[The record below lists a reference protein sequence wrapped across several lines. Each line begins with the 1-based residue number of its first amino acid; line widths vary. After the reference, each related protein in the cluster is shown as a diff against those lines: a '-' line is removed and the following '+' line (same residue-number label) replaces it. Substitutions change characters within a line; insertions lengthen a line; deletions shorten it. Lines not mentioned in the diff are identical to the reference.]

1 MSVEAQRYCQRK
13 ELTDKDFKITVIN
26 MLKYARRKMA
36 VELTDAESK
45 KRNQN
50 QKKRMKILELKKY
63 LK

>member
-1 MSVEAQRYCQRK
+1 MK

-50 QKKRMKILELKKY
+50 
-63 LK
+63 